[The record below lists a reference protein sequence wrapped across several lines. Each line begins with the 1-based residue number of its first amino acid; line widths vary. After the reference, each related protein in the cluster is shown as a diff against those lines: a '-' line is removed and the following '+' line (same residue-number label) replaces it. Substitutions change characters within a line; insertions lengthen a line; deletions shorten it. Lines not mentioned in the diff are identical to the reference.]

1 MLYRIEKPFK
11 VTEGDSVVLYTTTDR
26 LVELTDEQAGE
37 AGDAVSKYGD
47 SSEPPAEQTPVPT
60 PSDGPPVD
68 HDPGVP
74 EVETAMPRSRRP
86 KQDSDG

>member
-11 VTEGDSVVLYTTTDR
+11 VTESDSVVLYTTTDR

-37 AGDAVSKYGD
+37 AGDAVSKYSTED
-47 SSEPPAEQTPVPT
+47 PPADQTPVPT

-68 HDPGVP
+68 HDLGVP
-74 EVETAMPRSRRP
+74 EVETAMPRSRKP